1 MKFTDKARIFIRAGA
16 GGNGC
21 VSFRREKFIDMGGP
35 NGGDGGRGGDV
46 IARCVD
52 NLNTLVDYKFQQ
64 HFKAANGQ
72 HGMGSNCHG
81 KSGDAKIL
89 LLPIG
94 TQIYADDDETLLA
107 DLTTVGQ
114 EILLLRG
121 GNGGWGNTR
130 FKSSINQAP
139 EHANPGQ
146 PAQEAYIR
154 LRLKLIADA
163 GIIGMPNAGKSTFLS
178 VISNARPKI
187 AGYPFTTLYPNL
199 GVATVDTNTFVLADI
214 PGLIEG
220 AGEGRGLGDRFLGHV
235 ERTSVLLH
243 LLDGT
248 EDEVVKNYQI
258 VREEL
263 VKYNPQ
269 ISEKP
274 EIIALNKCDSMT
286 QADIEFKKRQL
297 EFITKKTVYLLSG
310 VAKSGLT
317 DILRTLYSIITEHK
331 KALAEATK
339 TDDAL
344 IDHAVINNG
353 YNHTVVHVEKQGIV
367 SEYTLEK
374 LAYLYDDDNQNKK
387 ENFDDEDAEE
397 LDVYDEDLEQDEEY
411 EEEDEDEGTE
421 CIYVKG

>member
-1 MKFTDKARIFIRAGA
+1 MKFTDKARVYIRSGA

-21 VSFRREKFIDMGGP
+21 VSFRREKFIDQGGP
-35 NGGDGGRGGDV
+35 NGGDGARGGSV
-46 IARCVD
+46 IAKCVD

-64 HFKAANGQ
+64 HFKAKNGQ

-81 KSGDAKIL
+81 KSGDDKIL

-107 DLTTVGQ
+107 DLTIVGQ

-121 GNGGWGNTR
+121 GNGGWGNSR

-199 GVATVDTNTFVLADI
+199 GVATIDDNTFVLADI

-248 EDEVVKNYQI
+248 EEEVVKNYKI
-258 VREEL
+258 VRDEL
-263 VKYNPQ
+263 EKYNPE
-269 ISEKP
+269 ISAKV
-274 EIIALNKCDSMT
+274 EIIALNKCDAISESE
-286 QADIEFKKRQL
+286 IEFKKRQL
-297 EFITKKTVYLLSG
+297 EFATKKPIYLLSG
-310 VAKSGLT
+310 VAKSGLN
-317 DILRTLYSIITEHK
+317 DILRALNIIITENK
-331 KALAEATK
+331 KLYHTQID
-339 TDDAL
+339 TSDDDD
-344 IDHAVINNG
+344 IINNG
-353 YNHTVVHVEKQGIV
+353 YNNTVITTEKQGIV
-367 SEYTLEK
+367 ADYTLEK
-374 LAYLYDDDNQNKK
+374 LAYLYDDINQAL
-387 ENFDDEDAEE
+387 DDDDV
-397 LDVYDEDLEQDEEY
+397 LDDDDTGV
-411 EEEDEDEGTE
+411 E

>member
-1 MKFTDKARIFIRAGA
+1 MKFTDQARVYIRAGA

-21 VSFRREKFIDMGGP
+21 VSFRREKFIDQGGP
-35 NGGDGGRGGDV
+35 NGGDGGRGGDI
-46 IARCVD
+46 IAKCVN

-64 HFKAANGQ
+64 HFKADNGQ

-81 KSGDAKIL
+81 KSGEHKIL

-94 TQIYADDDETLLA
+94 TQIYADDNETLLA
-107 DLTTVGQ
+107 DLTVVGQ
-114 EILLLRG
+114 EILLLKG

-154 LRLKLIADA
+154 LRLKLIADS

-199 GVATVDTNTFVLADI
+199 GVATIDNSTFVLADI

-248 EDEVVKNYQI
+248 EEEVVKNYQI
-258 VREEL
+258 VRDEL
-263 VKYNPQ
+263 EKYNPEIAQ
-269 ISEKP
+269 KP
-274 EIIALNKCDSMT
+274 EIVALNKCDALS
-286 QADIEFKKRQL
+286 ASEIEFKKRQL
-297 EFITKKTVYLLSG
+297 EHITKKPIYLLSG
-310 VAKSGLT
+310 VAKSGL
-317 DILRTLYSIITEHK
+317 DVILRELNKVIINNK
-331 KALAEATK
+331 KAIM
-339 TDDAL
+339 TDSD
-344 IDHAVINNG
+344 ISDNYFI
-353 YNHTVVHVEKQGIV
+353 TQQEKQGIV
-367 SEYTLEK
+367 ADYTIEK
-374 LAYLYDDDNQNKK
+374 LAYLYADDTHDDDIV
-387 ENFDDEDAEE
+387 DDE
-397 LDVYDEDLEQDEEY
+397 ED
-411 EEEDEDEGTE
+411 GVE
-421 CIYVKG
+421 CIYVKE

>member
-1 MKFTDKARIFIRAGA
+1 MKFTDQARVYIRAGA

-21 VSFRREKFIDMGGP
+21 VSFRREKFIDQGGP

-46 IARCVD
+46 IVKCVN

-64 HFKAANGQ
+64 HFKADNGQ

-81 KSGDAKIL
+81 KSGEHKIL

-94 TQIYADDDETLLA
+94 TQIYADDNETLLA
-107 DLTTVGQ
+107 DLTVVGQ

-146 PAQEAYIR
+146 PAQEAYVR
-154 LRLKLIADA
+154 FRLKLIADA

-199 GVATVDTNTFVLADI
+199 GVATIDNSTFVLADI

-248 EDEVVKNYQI
+248 EEEVVKNYQI
-258 VREEL
+258 VRDEL
-263 VKYNPQ
+263 EKYNPD
-269 ISEKP
+269 IALKP
-274 EIIALNKCDSMT
+274 EIVALNKCDALS
-286 QADIEFKKRQL
+286 ASEIEFKKRQL
-297 EFITKKTVYLLSG
+297 EHITKKPIYLLSG
-310 VAKSGLT
+310 VAKSGL
-317 DILRTLYSIITEHK
+317 DVILRELNKVIINNK
-331 KALAEATK
+331 KAITI
-339 TDDAL
+339 DSDISDNHL
-344 IDHAVINNG
+344 IMQQ
-353 YNHTVVHVEKQGIV
+353 EKQGIV
-367 SEYTLEK
+367 ADYTIEK
-374 LAYLYDDDNQNKK
+374 LAYLYADDTQDDDM
-387 ENFDDEDAEE
+387 FDDEKDG
-397 LDVYDEDLEQDEEY
+397 V
-411 EEEDEDEGTE
+411 E
-421 CIYVKG
+421 CIYVKE

>member
-1 MKFTDKARIFIRAGA
+1 MKFTDQARVYIRAGA

-21 VSFRREKFIDMGGP
+21 VSFRREKFIDQGGP

-46 IARCVD
+46 IAKCVN

-64 HFKAANGQ
+64 HFKADNGQ

-81 KSGDAKIL
+81 KSGGDKIL

-94 TQIYADDDETLLA
+94 TEIYADDNETLLA
-107 DLTTVGQ
+107 DLTIVGQ

-146 PAQEAYIR
+146 PAQEAHIR

-199 GVATVDTNTFVLADI
+199 GVATIDSSIFVLADI

-248 EDEVVKNYQI
+248 EEEVVKNYQI

-263 VKYNPQ
+263 EKYNLE
-269 ISEKP
+269 ISEKI
-274 EIIALNKCDSMT
+274 EIVALNKCDALS
-286 QADIEFKKRQL
+286 DSEIEFKKRQL
-297 EFITKKTVYLLSG
+297 EHITKKPIYLLSG
-310 VAKSGLT
+310 VAKFGL
-317 DILRTLYSIITEHK
+317 DAILRELNKVIIENK
-331 KALAEATK
+331 KTIALNS
-339 TDDAL
+339 DNCDNDMG
-344 IDHAVINNG
+344 IQQD
-353 YNHTVVHVEKQGIV
+353 KQGIV
-367 SEYTLEK
+367 ADYTIEKMELLNADSEH
-374 LAYLYDDDNQNKK
+374 DDDI
-387 ENFDDEDAEE
+387 F
-397 LDVYDEDLEQDEEY
+397 DEE
-411 EEEDEDEGTE
+411 DDGVE
-421 CIYVKG
+421 CIYVKA

>member
-16 GGNGC
+16 GGNVC

-35 NGGDGGRGGDV
+35 NGGDGGRGGNV
-46 IARCVD
+46 IAKCVD

-64 HFKAANGQ
+64 HFKAKNGQ

-81 KSGDAKIL
+81 KSGDEKIL

-121 GNGGWGNTR
+121 GNGGWGNSR

-199 GVATVDTNTFVLADI
+199 GVATIDDNTFVLADI

-248 EDEVVKNYQI
+248 EEEVVKNYKI

-263 VKYNPQ
+263 EKYNPE
-269 ISEKP
+269 ISAKA
-274 EIIALNKCDSMT
+274 EIIALNKCDAMT
-286 QADIEFKKRQL
+286 ESEIEFKKRQL
-297 EFITKKTVYLLSG
+297 EFATKKPIYLLSG
-310 VAKSGLT
+310 VAKSGLN
-317 DILRTLYSIITEHK
+317 DILRSLNIIITENK
-331 KALAEATK
+331 KLYYTQIDK
-339 TDDAL
+339 SDDDD
-344 IDHAVINNG
+344 IINNG
-353 YNHTVVHVEKQGIV
+353 YNNTVIQTEKQGIV
-367 SEYTLEK
+367 TDYTLEK
-374 LAYLYDDDNQNKK
+374 LAHLYDTIHNADDDDAI
-387 ENFDDEDAEE
+387 FDDD
-397 LDVYDEDLEQDEEY
+397 DTGV
-411 EEEDEDEGTE
+411 E